1 MHYVENKFLIAQEQ
15 VFPYE
20 DALAEI
26 KRGYKSSHWMW
37 FIFPQIKGL
46 GDSHMT
52 ELFELKNFDEARV
65 YINNE
70 TLKHR
75 LLEISQAVYHLDT
88 EDIECVMGYPD
99 NLKLQS
105 CMTLFALVAPEYPIF
120 KQVLDRY
127 YKGKMC
133 EYTVELFNQVEGSQ
147 S

>member
-1 MHYVENKFLIAQEQ
+1 MHYVEKKFLIAQEQ

-26 KRGYKSSHWMW
+26 KRGYKASHWMW

-46 GDSHMT
+46 GDSYMT

-70 TLKHR
+70 ILKRR
-75 LLEISQAVYHLDT
+75 LLEITQAVYDLNAD
-88 EDIECVMGYPD
+88 DIEEVMGYPD
-99 NLKLQS
+99 NLKLCS
-105 CMTLFALVAPEYPIF
+105 CMTMFALAAPEYPIF

-127 YKGKMC
+127 YDGKMC
-133 EYTVELFNQVEGSQ
+133 EHTLTIFQQEGCA
-147 S
+147 

>member
-1 MHYVENKFLIAQEQ
+1 MHYVEKKFLIAQEQ

-26 KRGYKSSHWMW
+26 KRGYKASHWMW

-46 GDSHMT
+46 GDSYMT

-70 TLKHR
+70 ILKRR
-75 LLEISQAVYHLDT
+75 LLEITQAVYDLNAD
-88 EDIECVMGYPD
+88 DIEEVMGYPD
-99 NLKLQS
+99 NLKLCS
-105 CMTLFALVAPEYPIF
+105 CMTMFALAAPEYPIF

-127 YKGKMC
+127 YDGKMC
-133 EYTVELFNQVEGSQ
+133 EHTLAIFQQEGCA
-147 S
+147 